1 LNEEKAIYRRHI
13 MNYLSVENLTKSFG
27 DRMLF
32 SDITFGIDQGQKV
45 AIVAKNGSGKTTML
59 RCLME
64 KEQFDSGRVVY
75 RNDIRVAFMEQSEN
89 MNDEMTIM
97 EAVFDHDLPEIQA
110 VKKYNLAM
118 KNQDDEMLNECFQ
131 ELTDLNAWD
140 IEVKVAQILSI
151 LKLDNTDVLVG
162 SLSGGQ
168 KKRVNLA
175 KVLVSEA
182 DFLILDEPTNHL
194 DLDMIEWLEEYLSK
208 SKSTILMVTHDRYFL
223 EVVCDTILELEDKT
237 LYRYK
242 GNFSYFLEKKSER
255 QEQLQSTIDKAKN
268 TFKKELDWIRK
279 QPKARGVKQKA
290 RVDSFQDVKSIA
302 QQRIDDS
309 EVEIPV
315 KMERLG
321 TKILELH
328 KISKAWPSKVI
339 LDNLTYNF
347 KRKERLGIVGNNG
360 TGKSTFLNMI
370 QELEP
375 VDKGS
380 VSIGETVVFGYYNQQ
395 LINVD
400 DDKKVIDVI
409 RDIAEY
415 IPLEKGKQMTAAQF
429 LEKFLFPRDMH
440 YNFVYKLSGGEKR
453 RLKLMTVLMKN
464 PNFLILDEPTND
476 LDIFVMS
483 VLEDYLRSFEG
494 CLIVVSHDR
503 YFMDKMVDH
512 IFVFEGEGKIKDIV
526 GNYTEY
532 RIKLADNQKQ
542 ERSDKQLA
550 DKQLAA
556 KKLEKE
562 SVNDVSVHVVI
573 EKRKLTFKERTE
585 FELLEKELELLESE
599 KLSQT
604 AVLSQAS
611 ASSHEL
617 AEAGKKLGMIIESIE
632 LKTERWLILA
642 EFN

>member
-1 LNEEKAIYRRHI
+1 MNEEKAIYRRHI

-532 RIKLADNQKQ
+532 RTKLADNQKQ

-562 SVNDVSVHVVI
+562 SVNDVSVHVVV

-604 AVLSQAS
+604 AVLSHAS